1 MLDTK
6 LKISRRVAGIAPSQT
21 LAISNRAK
29 TMKKEG
35 IDVVDFGAG
44 EPDFDTPLHIK
55 ETAKKAIDS
64 GFTKYTASSGI
75 PELKEAV
82 AKKIL
87 QDNGF
92 GYKPGEIII
101 SCGAK
106 HSLFNIIF
114 ALCDEGDE
122 VIIPSPFWL
131 SYPEMVRMA
140 GATPVYVEA
149 SEKNGFR
156 ATVSQIEKAITPRT
170 KLVIINSPSN
180 PTGAVY
186 AKDELMAIADL
197 LVRKNIFVV
206 SDEIYDRIV
215 YEGTK
220 SASISEY
227 GEKIRDL
234 LIIVNGVSK
243 TYSMTGWR
251 IGYLAAPLPIAKAI
265 DNLQSHSTSNPTSF
279 VQKAAVDALS
289 GDQSFVSNMVVAF
302 KERRDYMME
311 RFAKMPKISCVKPGG
326 AFYVFPNISRTNK
339 RSTEIAADLLEK
351 AHVAVVPGD
360 AFGRDE
366 NIRLSFAASMETIK
380 KGLDRI
386 EKYLLS
392 L

>member
-1 MLDTK
+1 MLDTGVR
-6 LKISRRVAGIAPSQT
+6 ISKRVAGIAPSQT
-21 LAISNRAK
+21 LAISNKAK

-35 IDVVDFGAG
+35 IDIVDFGAG

-55 ETAKKAIDS
+55 EAAKRAIDG

-87 QDNGF
+87 RDNGF

-106 HSLFNIIF
+106 HSLFNVIF
-114 ALCDEGDE
+114 ALCDEGEE

-140 GATPVYVEA
+140 GAAPVFVET

-156 ATVSQIEKAITPRT
+156 ATVHQIEKAITPRT
-170 KLVIINSPSN
+170 KALIINSPSN
-180 PTGAVY
+180 PTGGVY
-186 AKDELMAIADL
+186 AKDELMAIAEL
-197 LVRKNIFVV
+197 AVRKNIYVI

-220 SASISEY
+220 CASISEY

-251 IGYLAAPLPIAKAI
+251 IGYLAAPGPIAKAI

-279 VQKAAVDALS
+279 VQTAAVEALA

-302 KERRDYMME
+302 KERRDYMMD
-311 RFAKMPKISCVKPGG
+311 RFAQMPNLSCVAPGG
-326 AFYVFPNISRTNK
+326 AFYVFPNISRTGK
-339 RSTEIAADLLEK
+339 SSVQIAADLLEK

-360 AFGRDE
+360 AFGRDT
-366 NIRLSFAASMETIK
+366 NIRLSFASSMENIK

-386 EKYLLS
+386 EKYLTAE
-392 L
+392 